1 MLLLL
6 VALDQITK
14 GQAEVRLQ
22 PEHFPYPVVGDFI
35 RFTLTHNTGAA
46 MSLSLGDWSRVI
58 FSMVAVLALML
69 LYRIFVESTDGARW
83 RATAIAMIA
92 GGAIGNLIDRLQSD
106 RGVIDFIDIGIPAW
120 RFWTFNVAD
129 IGVTCGALLLAL
141 LFWLD
146 DAEPE
151 PRPITEG
158 GHDGTLR

>member
-1 MLLLL
+1 MLVLL
-6 VALDQITK
+6 VVLDQITK
-14 GQAEVRLQ
+14 AQAQLRLQ
-22 PEHFPYPVVGDFI
+22 PEHYPYPVVGDFI

-46 MSLSLGDWSRVI
+46 MSLSLGDWSRVV

-69 LYRIFVESTDGARW
+69 LYRIFVETADGALW
-83 RATAIAMIA
+83 RATAIALIG
-92 GGAIGNLIDRLQSD
+92 GGAIGNLIDRLLSD

-146 DAEPE
+146 ERPPE
-151 PRPITEG
+151 PQPIPEG
-158 GHDGTLR
+158 GHDGTL